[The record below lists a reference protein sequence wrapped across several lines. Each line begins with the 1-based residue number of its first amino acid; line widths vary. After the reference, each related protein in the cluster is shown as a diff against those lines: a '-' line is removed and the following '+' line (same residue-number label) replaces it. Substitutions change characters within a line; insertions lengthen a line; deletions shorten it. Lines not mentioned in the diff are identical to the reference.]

1 MNSSRSVGSHRTGLA
16 AHAAAGMALILVAG
30 HAPRAQQTASSAQSP
45 DELQEVVVTA
55 QRRSEDI
62 QKIPLAIT
70 AVSADAISNQG
81 ITDPVGLQDL
91 VPSLNIVQR
100 GGTGTNIAVRGLV
113 SNTTAPQGGPSV
125 SVNVDDIF
133 VARTQATNANFFD
146 IDRIE
151 VLRGPQGTLYGKN
164 STAGAVNIITNNP
177 TQTFGA
183 NVSVETGDYGEVITN
198 GMVNLPVNDQLAV
211 RAAFQ
216 TVKHD
221 GYIGQLDD
229 ADSWAA
235 RVKVLYTPIDDLSFL
250 VNAHYNHQGG
260 HGPTDVG
267 VSLAPGAVNPAN
279 PWTQNLYPDDAGSQ
293 NTDIWGI
300 DGHAVWQLPF
310 ATVTYIAGY
319 EVLDINNSEITQL
332 GAVSVFSQVSH
343 AVSNE
348 LRLTSAGVAKEA
360 GTFSWVAGAYSFN
373 EKQSYDPTIAAGFVN
388 VVEREPSIPDNS
400 QAGFGQATYAI
411 LDRLRVT
418 AGVRYTHDYE
428 AQTGTFTEN
437 IAGNSLEFPI
447 SGSVSYDNISWKGA
461 IEGDITDRVLG
472 YVSVTT
478 GYHAGGLTDSIPA
491 VAPQGN
497 TYRPEH
503 VKDYEA
509 GIKGRWFE
517 NRVQFNTDV
526 FYYDY
531 RDLQVG
537 VTAPPFF
544 PTTYNANK
552 ARLEGW
558 ETEGSWLITQ
568 YDLLGFSTIY
578 EDSKYLDYCV
588 PSAYYLGNGAI
599 TTCPS
604 GELGYNYASQS
615 FANVPK
621 WAGTLNYQHTFPLPN
636 GDHLV
641 PALNSRFKSRYTA
654 GNVTEVLPAYT
665 NSSATVTYGS
675 HTDHWS
681 VMLFV
686 RNIENKPD
694 YTSTGTLL
702 DPTLDYRTLAPPRTY
717 GVRFTATW

>member
-1 MNSSRSVGSHRTGLA
+1 MRQDREHWSQVVEYLEAGIMPPEDQPQPATEEIAEVNAWVVGQLARLGTSGRRDPGRVTIRRLNRAEYDNTVRDLVGVEFKPAADFPSDDVGYGFDNIGDVLSLPPILLEKYLA
-16 AHAAAGMALILVAG
+16 AAEKI
-30 HAPRAQQTASSAQSP
+30 AS
-45 DELQEVVVTA
+45 
-55 QRRSEDI
+55 
-62 QKIPLAIT
+62 
-70 AVSADAISNQG
+70 
-81 ITDPVGLQDL
+81 
-91 VPSLNIVQR
+91 
-100 GGTGTNIAVRGLV
+100 
-113 SNTTAPQGGPSV
+113 
-125 SVNVDDIF
+125 
-133 VARTQATNANFFD
+133 
-146 IDRIE
+146 
-151 VLRGPQGTLYGKN
+151 
-164 STAGAVNIITNNP
+164 
-177 TQTFGA
+177 
-183 NVSVETGDYGEVITN
+183 EVI
-198 GMVNLPVNDQLAV
+198 
-211 RAAFQ
+211 
-216 TVKHD
+216 
-221 GYIGQLDD
+221 
-229 ADSWAA
+229 
-235 RVKVLYTPIDDLSFL
+235 
-250 VNAHYNHQGG
+250 
-260 HGPTDVG
+260 
-267 VSLAPGAVNPAN
+267 
-279 PWTQNLYPDDAGSQ
+279 
-293 NTDIWGI
+293 
-300 DGHAVWQLPF
+300 
-310 ATVTYIAGY
+310 VTHWPP
-319 EVLDINNSEITQL
+319 EHTTRR
-332 GAVSVFSQVSH
+332 F
-343 AVSNE
+343 
-348 LRLTSAGVAKEA
+348 GVAKEA
-360 GTFSWVAGAYSFN
+360 GTFSWVVGAYSFN

-400 QAGFGQATYAI
+400 QAGFGQATYAV

-447 SGSVSYDNISWKGA
+447 SGSVSYDNVSWKGA
-461 IEGDITDRVLG
+461 IEGDITDKVLG

-491 VAPQGN
+491 IAPQGN

-509 GIKGRWFE
+509 GMKGRWFD

-568 YDLLGFSTIY
+568 YDLVGFSTIY

-604 GELGYNYASQS
+604 GELGYNYASQP

-636 GDHLV
+636 GDRLI
-641 PALNSRFKSRYTA
+641 PAFNSRFKSRYTA
-654 GNVTEVLPAYT
+654 GNVTEVLPSYT

-675 HTDHWS
+675 HTDHWN

-702 DPTLDYRTLAPPRTY
+702 DPTLDYRTPAPPRTY